1 MDLDAF
7 HFDQHRSC
15 ESLTSSIAALP
26 RPRECEKPIPFQENE
41 FIWLATDLP
50 SHVYTLESG
59 RIEITETDRK
69 GKSTLVRIVESGQ
82 MFGYLCFCAY
92 RFEPRGTEARATTSS
107 VVYRTG
113 YEDFRAVLGRDPGA
127 VSRLMENLC
136 LRASE
141 ADRRASILAIHDA
154 KKRLATLLHQLA
166 TIHAERVSSHEGSIA
181 LYTSHAELAALASLT
196 RPHTTV
202 LMNRF
207 RALGC
212 VSYGRGTAIKV
223 HLRRLEDYM

>member
-15 ESLTSSIAALP
+15 ESLTASIAALP
-26 RPRECEKPIPFQENE
+26 RPQECEKPIIFQENE
-41 FIWLATDLP
+41 FIWMATDRP
-50 SHVYTLESG
+50 SHLYTLKSG
-59 RIEITETDRK
+59 RVEITETNRR
-69 GKSTLVRIVESGQ
+69 GRSTLVRMVEPGQ
-82 MFGYLCFCAY
+82 MFGYLCFCPHRNEA
-92 RFEPRGTEARATTSS
+92 RGTEARTITAS

-113 YEDFRAVLGRDPGA
+113 YKNFKKVLSKDPSA
-127 VSRLMENLC
+127 VSRLVENLC
-136 LRASE
+136 LRSSE
-141 ADRRASILAIHDA
+141 ADRRAGMLAIHDA

-166 TIHAERVSSHEGSIA
+166 TTQAEKSPSRKGPIA
-181 LYTSHAELAALASLT
+181 LYTSHAELAAFASLT

-212 VSYGRGTAIKV
+212 VSYERGTAIRVNLK
-223 HLRRLEDYM
+223 RIEDHV